1 MDTNFSVSGELVLT
15 LKDEHGAVKDQRTV
29 KNLVVTTGREYIA
42 SRMIG
47 TSAGIMSHIAIG
59 TGIVDPVAGQG
70 TLGTEIDRN
79 ALSTA
84 ATVSGPTVSYSAL
97 FPAGEGTGAI
107 TEAGIF
113 NAASVGTMLCRTKFN
128 VINKGPLD
136 TLTINW
142 NVTIN
147 AS

>member
-1 MDTNFSVSGELVLT
+1 MDTKFSVSGELVLT
-15 LKDEHGAVKDQRTV
+15 LIDEHGSVKEQQTV
-29 KNLVVTTGREYIA
+29 KNLVVTAGREYIA

-47 TSAGIMSHIAIG
+47 TAQSVMTSIAIG
-59 TGIVDPVAGQG
+59 TGVTDPAAGQT
-70 TLGTEIDRN
+70 TLGVEVDRN
-79 ALSTA
+79 TFNTA
-84 ATVSGPTVSYSAL
+84 ATVSGPTASYSAQ
-97 FPAGEGTGAI
+97 FIAGEGTGAI

-113 NAASVGTMLCRTKFN
+113 NAANVMLCRTKFN
-128 VINKGPLD
+128 VINKGSLD